1 MIGGNSTVEALS
13 ANNRSTTMATGTAI
27 ALTSAHS
34 QSSALCKCEIYF
46 KTIFKFTFCWVEC

>member
-1 MIGGNSTVEALS
+1 MIGGNSTAEALS
-13 ANNRSTTMATGTAI
+13 ASNRSTTMATGTAI

-46 KTIFKFTFCWVEC
+46 KTIFKFTFC